1 MIASPRYWGFFRGII
16 VGSELAEIPVL
27 ARSAVEQEHI
37 FEVVLSHYEGK
48 SRKNRQHAAGV
59 FNLIARE
66 HPETLVPIIPAL
78 LEGLERPEAQ
88 TRWNT
93 LEALEYL
100 IPLAPEQCIMAF
112 DGAEDALFNDKDGFL
127 REKAFSFLCTLASLS
142 SENAAQ
148 VWPLLDEAIQCYHGN
163 PEFPGMLSSLVRFT
177 GYDLP
182 QDVKDALKERL
193 AFDAKNNKGALGKR
207 SLQIIEAL

>member
-1 MIASPRYWGFFRGII
+1 M
-16 VGSELAEIPVL
+16 GSELAEIPVL
-27 ARSAVEQEHI
+27 ARSAVEHKHI
-37 FEVVLSHYEGK
+37 YKLVLSHYECS

-59 FNLIARE
+59 FNLISQE
-66 HPETLVPIIPAL
+66 HPEALLPIIPSL

-93 LEALEYL
+93 LEALENL
-100 IPLAPEQCIMAF
+100 VPLAPDECLKAF

-127 REKAFSFLCTLASLS
+127 REKAFSFFCTLASLS
-142 SENAAQ
+142 SETAAR

-163 PEFPGMLSSLVRFT
+163 PEFPGMLAGLLRFVEC
-177 GYDLP
+177 DLP

-193 AFDAKNNKGALGKR
+193 AFDAKNNKGSLGKR